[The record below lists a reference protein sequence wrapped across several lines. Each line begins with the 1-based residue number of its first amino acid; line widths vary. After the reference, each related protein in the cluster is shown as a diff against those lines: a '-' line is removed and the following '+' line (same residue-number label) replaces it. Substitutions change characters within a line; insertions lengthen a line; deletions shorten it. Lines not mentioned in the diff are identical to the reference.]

1 MASENVQQPSPVVQA
16 GTKSNVYEIV
26 TSKIVAQLESGVVPW
41 SKPWSA
47 KPPANLISQKEYRGL
62 NTFLLGSQGFAS
74 RYWLTF
80 NQAKKL
86 GGTVRKGEK
95 SSLVIFWN
103 IGEERT
109 IVNRETGTER
119 KSKPVLLRYY
129 SVFNLTQTEG
139 IAEKLGLEKQVP
151 VVPSI
156 ADCEAIAT
164 GMPNPPAREQSDRA
178 WYTPAADSVGMPA
191 RELFASPE
199 AFYATLFHELTH
211 STGHASRLNRT
222 GIMEKHSFGD
232 EDYSREELVAE
243 MGASMLAGICGISPA
258 VLNNS
263 AAYLATWIQVLK
275 GDSKLLVQAASA
287 AQKAADY
294 IRGISQKSVGE
305 VADAVEV

>member
-1 MASENVQQPSPVVQA
+1 MRRTQCQTF
-16 GTKSNVYEIV
+16 TKSCQK
-26 TSKIVAQLESGVVPW
+26 KIVSQLESGVVPW
-41 SKPWSA
+41 RKPWTA

-95 SSLVIFWN
+95 SSLVVFWN

-109 IVNRETGTER
+109 VVNRETGTER

-156 ADCEAIAT
+156 ADCEAIAG

-178 WYTPAADSVGMPA
+178 WYKPAADTVGMPA
-191 RELFASPE
+191 RELFAGPE
-199 AFYATLFHELTH
+199 AYYATLFHELTH
-211 STGHASRLNRT
+211 STGHTVTIES
-222 GIMEKHSFGD
+222 HGD
-232 EDYSREELVAE
+232 HGKTL
-243 MGASMLAGICGISPA
+243 
-258 VLNNS
+258 
-263 AAYLATWIQVLK
+263 
-275 GDSKLLVQAASA
+275 
-287 AQKAADY
+287 
-294 IRGISQKSVGE
+294 IRRR
-305 VADAVEV
+305 

>member
-1 MASENVQQPSPVVQA
+1 MP
-16 GTKSNVYEIV
+16 NVYEIV

-41 SKPWSA
+41 SKPWTS

-95 SSLVIFWN
+95 SSLVVFWN

-109 IVNRETGTER
+109 IVNRETGAER

-178 WYTPAADSVGMPA
+178 WYKPAADSVGMPA
-191 RELFASPE
+191 RELFARPE

-232 EDYSREELVAE
+232 ADYSREELVAE
-243 MGASMLAGICGISPA
+243 MGASMLAGVCGISPA
-258 VLNNS
+258 VIDNS
-263 AAYLATWIQVLK
+263 ASYLANWIQVLK
-275 GDSKLLVQAASA
+275 GDSKLPVRAASA

-294 IRGISQKSVGE
+294 IRGITSESQKDSSQVIDE
-305 VADAVEV
+305 AEAI

>member
-1 MASENVQQPSPVVQA
+1 MP
-16 GTKSNVYEIV
+16 NVYEIV
-26 TSKIVAQLESGVVPW
+26 TSKIVAQLESGVAPW
-41 SKPWSA
+41 RKPWTT

-95 SSLVIFWN
+95 SSLVVFWN

-139 IAEKLGLEKQVP
+139 IAEKLGLEKQVA
-151 VVPSI
+151 VVPSLT
-156 ADCEAIAT
+156 DCEAIAA

-178 WYTPAADSVGMPA
+178 WYKPAADTVGMPA
-191 RELFASPE
+191 RELFASSE

-211 STGHASRLNRT
+211 STGHTSRVGRD
-222 GIMEKHSFGD
+222 GIMERHSFGD
-232 EDYSREELVAE
+232 DDYSREELIAE
-243 MGASMLAGICGISPA
+243 MGAAMLCGVTGISPA
-258 VLNNS
+258 VLDNS
-263 AAYLATWIQVLK
+263 AAYLANWIQVLK
-275 GDSKLLVQAASA
+275 GDSKLLVSAASA

-294 IRGISQKSVGE
+294 IRGISQKSTSEAVGE
-305 VADAVEV
+305 AEAL

>member
-1 MASENVQQPSPVVQA
+1 MAS
-16 GTKSNVYEIV
+16 VYEIV
-26 TSKIVAQLESGVVPW
+26 TNKIITQLESGVAPW
-41 SKPWSA
+41 RRPWAS

-86 GGTVRKGEK
+86 GGTVRKDEK
-95 SSLVIFWN
+95 SSPVVFWN
-103 IGEERT
+103 IAEERT

-119 KSKPVLLRYY
+119 KSKPILLRYY

-139 IAEKLGLEKQVP
+139 IAEKLGLAKQVP

-156 ADCEAIAT
+156 ADCEVIAA
-164 GMPNPPAREQSDRA
+164 GMPNPPSREQSDRA
-178 WYTPAADSVGMPA
+178 WYKPAADTVGMPA
-191 RELFASPE
+191 RELFASSE

-232 EDYSREELVAE
+232 ADYSREELIAE
-243 MGASMLAGICGISPA
+243 MGASMLAGVCGISPA
-258 VLNNS
+258 VIDNS
-263 AAYLATWIQVLK
+263 TSYLANWIQVLK

-294 IRGISQKSVGE
+294 IRGISRESVGE
-305 VADAVEV
+305 ASEAVAEA

>member
-1 MASENVQQPSPVVQA
+1 MA
-16 GTKSNVYEIV
+16 NVYEIV

-95 SSLVIFWN
+95 SSIVVFWN

-119 KSKPVLLRYY
+119 KSKPILLRYY

-139 IAEKLGLEKQVP
+139 IAEKLGLGKQVP

-156 ADCEAIAT
+156 VDCESIVA

-178 WYTPAADSVGMPA
+178 WYKPAADTVGMPA
-191 RELFASPE
+191 RGLFASAE

-211 STGHASRLNRT
+211 STGHTSRLNRT

-232 EDYSREELVAE
+232 ADYSREELVAE
-243 MGASMLAGICGISPA
+243 MGASMLAGVCGISPA
-258 VLNNS
+258 VIDNS
-263 AAYLATWIQVLK
+263 ASYLANWIQVLK
-275 GDSKLLVQAASA
+275 GDSNLLIQAASA

-294 IRGISQKSVGE
+294 IRGITSGSQKDSSEVIGE
-305 VADAVEV
+305 AEAA

>member
-1 MASENVQQPSPVVQA
+1 MP
-16 GTKSNVYEIV
+16 NVYEIV

-41 SKPWSA
+41 SKPWTS

-95 SSLVIFWN
+95 SSLVVFWN

-109 IVNRETGTER
+109 IVNRETGAER

-178 WYTPAADSVGMPA
+178 WYKPAADSVGMPA
-191 RELFASPE
+191 RELFARP
-199 AFYATLFHELTH
+199 
-211 STGHASRLNRT
+211 G
-222 GIMEKHSFGD
+222 G
-232 EDYSREELVAE
+232 
-243 MGASMLAGICGISPA
+243 
-258 VLNNS
+258 VLR
-263 AAYLATWIQVLK
+263 
-275 GDSKLLVQAASA
+275 DSVP
-287 AQKAADY
+287 
-294 IRGISQKSVGE
+294 
-305 VADAVEV
+305 

>member
-1 MASENVQQPSPVVQA
+1 MA
-16 GTKSNVYEIV
+16 NVYEIV
-26 TSKIVAQLESGVVPW
+26 TEKIISQLESGVAPW
-41 SKPWSA
+41 RKPWTS

-86 GGTVRKGEK
+86 GGTARKGQK
-95 SSLVIFWN
+95 SSLVVFWN

-109 IVNRETGTER
+109 VVNPQTGTER
-119 KSKPVLLRYY
+119 KSKPILLRYY

-156 ADCEAIAT
+156 ADCEAIVA
-164 GMPNPPAREQSDRA
+164 GMPNPPAREQSDKA
-178 WYTPAADSVGMPA
+178 WYGRGRYRWHASA
-191 RELFASPE
+191 RTVRGSGS
-199 AFYATLFHELTH
+199 FYATLFHELTH

-243 MGASMLAGICGISPA
+243 MGAAMLAA
-258 VLNNS
+258 R
-263 AAYLATWIQVLK
+263 LASRRQ
-275 GDSKLLVQAASA
+275 
-287 AQKAADY
+287 
-294 IRGISQKSVGE
+294 
-305 VADAVEV
+305 

>member
-1 MASENVQQPSPVVQA
+1 MA
-16 GTKSNVYEIV
+16 NVYEIV
-26 TSKIVAQLESGVVPW
+26 TDKIISQLESGVAPW
-41 SKPWSA
+41 RKPWTS

-86 GGTVRKGEK
+86 GGTVRKGQK
-95 SSLVIFWN
+95 SSLVVFWN
-103 IGEERT
+103 VGEERT
-109 IVNRETGTER
+109 VVNPQTGTER

-139 IAEKLGLEKQVP
+139 IAEKLGLDKQVA

-156 ADCEAIAT
+156 ADCEAIVA
-164 GMPNPPAREQSDRA
+164 GMPNPPAREQSHKA
-178 WYTPAADSVGMPA
+178 WYKPAADVVGMPA
-191 RELFASPE
+191 RELFAGPE

-211 STGHASRLNRT
+211 STGHASRLNRM

-243 MGASMLAGICGISPA
+243 MGAAMLCGATGISPA

-263 AAYLATWIQVLK
+263 VAYLANWIQALK

-287 AQKAADY
+287 AQKAADC

-305 VADAVEV
+305 VSEAVPEAIEG

>member
-1 MASENVQQPSPVVQA
+1 MA
-16 GTKSNVYEIV
+16 NVYEIV
-26 TSKIVAQLESGVVPW
+26 TDKIISQLESGVAPW
-41 SKPWSA
+41 RKPWTS

-86 GGTVRKGEK
+86 GGAVRKCQK
-95 SSLVIFWN
+95 SSLVVFWN
-103 IGEERT
+103 VGEERT
-109 IVNRETGTER
+109 VVNPQTGTKR

-139 IAEKLGLEKQVP
+139 IAEKLGLDKQVA

-156 ADCEAIAT
+156 ADCEAIVA
-164 GMPNPPAREQSDRA
+164 GMPNPPAREQSHKA
-178 WYTPAADSVGMPA
+178 WYKPAADVVGMPA
-191 RELFASPE
+191 RELFAGPE

-211 STGHASRLNRT
+211 STGHASRLNRM

-243 MGASMLAGICGISPA
+243 MGAAMLCGATGISPA

-263 AAYLATWIQVLK
+263 VAYLANWIQALK

-287 AQKAADY
+287 AQKAADC

-305 VADAVEV
+305 VSEAVPEAIEV